1 MTVEVLAKKTV
12 RAKSERRSVAE
23 RPFRFSGHETF
34 ACRFAWL
41 PKAYQFLKSHPE
53 HWSNDEEAMVALG
66 IGKNMVRSLR
76 FWAVAAGLISVES
89 NQPAIT
95 PFGEQIFSDRGLDP
109 YIEHPATPWLIHWKL
124 SSNLDV
130 PLFSWH
136 FMFNRWPF
144 PEFTRSD
151 VLAAMRRES
160 GRLGHEHSDITLSQH
175 FDVLLHTYLPS
186 RSNVSLEDSLEGPL
200 TDLGLLQ
207 PVGDTRSEG
216 GRRETVY
223 SFRRGRKPEI
233 SRAVFDYAVDD
244 YWMSRRANE
253 ATLSLRDICV
263 GDSSPGRVFLLS
275 EDDIHSRLEE
285 AGVGVRPFEYLPS
298 AIAGRIVRPAKPAKA
313 SELLRRI
320 YRRT

>member
-1 MTVEVLAKKTV
+1 MGTSTIEKKA
-12 RAKSERRSVAE
+12 RPRSDFGSNGG

-41 PKAYQFLKSHPE
+41 PKAYQFIKSHSE
-53 HWSNDEEAMVALG
+53 RWSNDEEAMVELG

-76 FWAVAAGLISVES
+76 FWAAAAGIVSNES
-89 NQPAIT
+89 GQPSIT
-95 PFGEQIFSDRGLDP
+95 PFGEQIFAEGGLDP
-109 YIEHPATPWLIHWKL
+109 YIEHPATSWLIHWKL
-124 SSNLDV
+124 ASNLEV

-151 VLAAMRRES
+151 VLAALGRES
-160 GRLGHEHSDITLSQH
+160 SRLGYDHSDITLSQH

-207 PVGDTRSEG
+207 PVGEKRGES

-233 SRAVFDYAVDD
+233 SRALFDYAVDD
-244 YWMSRRANE
+244 YWIRRRPTE
-253 ATLSLRDICV
+253 ATISLRDICV
-263 GDSSPGRVFLLS
+263 GDCSPGRIFLLS
-275 EDDIHSRLEE
+275 EDDVHCRLEE
-285 AGVGVRPFEYLPS
+285 EKSGSRPFEYLPS
-298 AIAGRIVRPAKPAKA
+298 AIAGRIIRPPKVAKT

-320 YRRT
+320 YGVR